1 MKGKKIKTK
10 IKNIIVGLNSALL
23 IVILLFSSLTFL
35 VYNFNFYNKL
45 YEKNGV
51 YEILDRSDA
60 AKITRQVFEFFKS
73 GKEFESFK
81 LKGNINYFNDN
92 EISHLM
98 DVKILLNK
106 IFVLF
111 YCCLAIFLILALIL
125 YLINRKIYKFL
136 RGISLIFLISSSVFI
151 LFVLLLYF
159 FGNNFFELFEN
170 FHLIF
175 FPQGNWAFPEG
186 SLIIT
191 IFPFGF
197 FYDFFFKLI
206 LNSLIIAL
214 VLFACGIAG
223 VIVTKKVNK
232 NDLNVIGK

>member
-1 MKGKKIKTK
+1 M
-10 IKNIIVGLNSALL
+10 
-23 IVILLFSSLTFL
+23 
-35 VYNFNFYNKL
+35 
-45 YEKNGV
+45 
-51 YEILDRSDA
+51 
-60 AKITRQVFEFFKS
+60 
-73 GKEFESFK
+73 
-81 LKGNINYFNDN
+81 
-92 EISHLM
+92 
-98 DVKILLNK
+98 
-106 IFVLF
+106 F

-175 FPQGNWAFPEG
+175 FPQGNWAFPER

-214 VLFACGIAG
+214 VLFACGITG
-223 VIVTKKVNK
+223 VIVTKRINNK
-232 NDLNVIGK
+232 LK

>member
-1 MKGKKIKTK
+1 
-10 IKNIIVGLNSALL
+10 
-23 IVILLFSSLTFL
+23 
-35 VYNFNFYNKL
+35 VYNYNFYNKL
-45 YEKNGV
+45 YEKNDV
-51 YEILDRSDA
+51 YKVLDRNDT

-81 LKGNINYFNDN
+81 LKRNINYFNDN
-92 EISHLM
+92 EISHLS

-106 IFVLF
+106 IFILF
-111 YCCLAIFLILALIL
+111 YCCLSIFLALTLIL
-125 YLINRKIYKFL
+125 YLATKQIYKFL
-136 RGISLIFLISSSVFI
+136 QGISLIFLISSAVYIFFI
-151 LFVLLLYF
+151 LLLFF
-159 FGNNFFELFEN
+159 FGNNFPELFEN

-214 VLFACGIAG
+214 VLFACGITG
-223 VIVTKKVNK
+223 VIITKKINNK
-232 NDLNVIGK
+232 LK

>member
-1 MKGKKIKTK
+1 MIKTK
-10 IKNIIVGLNSALL
+10 IKNTIIGLNSALL
-23 IVILLFSSLTFL
+23 IVILLFCSLTFL

-51 YEILDRSDA
+51 YEILDRNDT
-60 AKITRQVFEFFKS
+60 AKITTQVFEFFKY

-81 LKGNINYFNDN
+81 LKGNINYFNND
-92 EISHLM
+92 EISHLT

-106 IFVLF
+106 IFILF
-111 YCCLAIFLILALIL
+111 YCCLTIFLILVLVL

-136 RGISLIFLISSSVFI
+136 REISLIFLISSSIFI
-151 LFVLLLYF
+151 FLVLLLYF
-159 FGNNFFELFEN
+159 FGNNFSQLFEN

-206 LNSLIIAL
+206 LYSLFIAL
-214 VLFACGIAG
+214 VLFACGITG
-223 VIVTKKVNK
+223 VIVTNRTNNK
-232 NDLNVIGK
+232 LK